1 VGSGWLWLTANSRK
15 QVRILTTSDADCPE
29 ARGHTCL
36 LAIDLWEHAYYL
48 DHQNRRREYLDALID
63 RRLDWEFAEQRFRL
77 VLQPESQAQRKI
89 SSRAGDRKRSRNP
102 KQQRKAAT
110 SRR

>member
-1 VGSGWLWLTANSRK
+1 
-15 QVRILTTSDADCPE
+15 LTTSGADCPE

-48 DHQNRRREYLDALID
+48 DHQNRRREYLDGLID
-63 RRLDWEFAEQRFRL
+63 RRLDWEFAEQRFHL
-77 VLQPESQAQRKI
+77 VLQRETQARRKT
-89 SSRAGDRKRSRNP
+89 SSRTGDRKRGSHP
-102 KQQRKAAT
+102 KQQPKAVT

>member
-1 VGSGWLWLTANSRK
+1 
-15 QVRILTTSDADCPE
+15 VRILTTSDADCPE

-63 RRLDWEFAEQRFRL
+63 RRLDWDFAEQRFCLFLQRESEVRL
-77 VLQPESQAQRKI
+77 KTSF
-89 SSRAGDRKRSRNP
+89 RAGDRKRSRYL
-102 KQQRKAAT
+102 KQGKTVTARQ
-110 SRR
+110 